1 MFAFKSVVIANA
13 ATVSS
18 AIELARDERPVMIE
32 TPAALTGTAITFQG
46 SIDGTTYVPVYEV
59 GGANAYSVTVGT
71 SRAVALDH
79 RVFAGIN
86 YLKLVSGS
94 TEAAERTIKVVL
106 RPVAL

>member
-1 MFAFKSVVIANA
+1 MFASKDVTIDNG

-18 AIELARDERPVMIE
+18 AIELARDERPVMIQ
-32 TPAALTGTAITFQG
+32 TPAALTGTAITFQA

-59 GGANAYSVTVGT
+59 GGTNAYSVTVST

-79 RVFAGIN
+79 RVFAAVN

-94 TEAAERTIKVVL
+94 AEAAARIIKVL
-106 RPVAL
+106 IRPVTL